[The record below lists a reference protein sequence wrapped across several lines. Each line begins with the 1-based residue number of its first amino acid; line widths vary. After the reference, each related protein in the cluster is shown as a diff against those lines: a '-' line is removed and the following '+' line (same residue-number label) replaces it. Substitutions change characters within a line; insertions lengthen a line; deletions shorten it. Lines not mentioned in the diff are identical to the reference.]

1 MSYNGWTNWE
11 TWNIAMWIGN
21 DEMLNRIMTQA
32 AKGNWET
39 FKELAANWGIIKT
52 PDGVYFEAAE
62 VDQNQLYDAFLEDE
76 KEKDAEEE
84 VAELFPGTRDALNNL
99 TIRQEDIEEEEEEEE
114 ECSVLE
120 GRRLLRTR
128 SFYI

>member
-21 DEMLNRIMTQA
+21 DEMFSRIMTLS
-32 AKGNWET
+32 AKGDWEL
-39 FKELAANWGIIKT
+39 FKALAMQFGITKT
-52 PDGVYFEAAE
+52 PDGVEFESLKVNQDELRKAFAE
-62 VDQNQLYDAFLEDE
+62 D
-76 KEKDAEEE
+76 
-84 VAELFPGTRDALNNL
+84 
-99 TIRQEDIEEEEEEEE
+99 QEDFDQSQDFDLVFDEEEEE

-120 GRRLLRTR
+120 GRRLLKTR

>member
-11 TWNIAMWIGN
+11 TWNVAMWIGN
-21 DEMLNRIMTQA
+21 DEMFNRIMTQA
-32 AKGNWET
+32 SKGNWET

-76 KEKDAEEE
+76 KEKDA
-84 VAELFPGTRDALNNL
+84 LNNQ
-99 TIRQEDIEEEEEEEE
+99 TIKH
-114 ECSVLE
+114 V
-120 GRRLLRTR
+120 
-128 SFYI
+128 

>member
-21 DEMLNRIMTQA
+21 DEMLNRIMTLS
-32 AKGNWET
+32 AKGDWEL
-39 FKELAANWGIIKT
+39 FKSLAMQFGITKT
-52 PDGVYFEAAE
+52 PDGVGFEDSDVNQAE
-62 VDQNQLYDAFLEDE
+62 LSASYEYDQNE
-76 KEKDAEEE
+76 
-84 VAELFPGTRDALNNL
+84 R
-99 TIRQEDIEEEEEEEE
+99 EEEEE

-120 GRRLLRTR
+120 GRRLLKTR

>member
-21 DEMLNRIMTQA
+21 DEMLNRIMTLS
-32 AKGNWET
+32 AKGDWEL
-39 FKELAANWGIIKT
+39 FKALAMQFGITKT
-52 PDGVYFEAAE
+52 PDGVVFEASE
-62 VDQNQLYDAFLEDE
+62 VNQDELKASYEYDQNE
-76 KEKDAEEE
+76 
-84 VAELFPGTRDALNNL
+84 R
-99 TIRQEDIEEEEEEEE
+99 EEEEE

-120 GRRLLRTR
+120 GRRLLKSR